1 LSLFPKERLTSL
13 SFISNLPEMAHDEFL
28 DTLPARSPLAAAIS
42 QLYLTL
48 KRNELVEVN
57 LGGLPVQVLLRGELP
72 IEDESDL
79 QDRDRDEYLLHGP
92 DGHHSRSRSPS
103 PGGDTGY
110 VVGKQMAA
118 PLFSRMRKRPRA
130 KFYPWQSLL
139 LLEDA
144 KQLQK
149 DLLEGSVLERFLD
162 ICRPTLS

>member
-1 LSLFPKERLTSL
+1 
-13 SFISNLPEMAHDEFL
+13 MAHDEFL

-42 QLYLTL
+42 HLYLTL
-48 KRNELVEVN
+48 KRDELAEIN

-72 IEDESDL
+72 IEDDADL
-79 QDRDRDEYLLHGP
+79 LERERDEYLLHGP

-103 PGGDTGY
+103 PGGETGY
-110 VVGKQMAA
+110 AVGKQMPA

-162 ICRPTLS
+162 ICRPTLSCVLNVSRLLSPRYSLN